1 MKVLNS
7 YSYSNSLRIRCADR
21 GNTWIKGM
29 DSCNLVG
36 FYFFPEK
43 LHSSLKNLTCIAGG
57 RFFATAGKEAR
68 SAKENGCRKQKY
80 TSFHSVNLL

>member
-7 YSYSNSLRIRCADR
+7 YSYSNSLRIRCTDR

-36 FYFFPEK
+36 FYFFPEVIVDGIYIISK
-43 LHSSLKNLTCIAGG
+43 ILKNFTVL
-57 RFFATAGKEAR
+57 
-68 SAKENGCRKQKY
+68 
-80 TSFHSVNLL
+80 

>member
-7 YSYSNSLRIRCADR
+7 YSYSNSLRIRCAGC

-36 FYFFPEK
+36 FYFFPEVIVDGIYIISK
-43 LHSSLKNLTCIAGG
+43 ILKNFTVL
-57 RFFATAGKEAR
+57 
-68 SAKENGCRKQKY
+68 
-80 TSFHSVNLL
+80 